1 VWKPAAHLP
10 LATFDFYLPV
20 QAAPVIVVVVVVVVA
35 GVVFDVCTQVFKF
48 NASHAARC
56 NAKEVAPGTREEET
70 AQGDQRE
77 KGGLER
83 VSGTGRETGRA
94 RRRRRKK
101 ERSRERGSRQEI
113 GIAGFPCCRDTGPAR
128 RDQIAEIRDTG
139 RRSSAPR

>member
-70 AQGDQRE
+70 A
-77 KGGLER
+77 
-83 VSGTGRETGRA
+83 
-94 RRRRRKK
+94 
-101 ERSRERGSRQEI
+101 RERGSRQEI